1 MLKFTQFCVI
11 STAIQAEV
19 PVNPELQVNQIIL
32 ASPTE
37 KKQKLTL
44 TTPTNIDDLSSY
56 DYKFFFSH
64 IACGAIPV

>member
-37 KKQKLTL
+37 KKNK
-44 TTPTNIDDLSSY
+44 N
-56 DYKFFFSH
+56 
-64 IACGAIPV
+64 